1 MKIEEDGTYFM
12 PVGFGQSPP
21 HAAGVFEDVWT
32 GIVNYRSERD
42 ALAAFLPEPFRP
54 ADDPVVSVVYQQCLG
69 VNILH
74 GGGYNL
80 MGVNLAAVFEGK
92 QDHLAGQFCLI
103 LWENQTVPII
113 RGRELLGI
121 PKIFADVPD
130 PQQHGQAWSVRVADA
145 GRTLIELEL
154 TEGRRLGDGE
164 VEALNRPRDDR
175 HWFGWRYIPNVNGFG
190 AALSEPQSI
199 GMENVFTSACEVQ
212 GEVRYGDG
220 VWDAHPG
227 AQDIL
232 GGLRRLVV
240 KEHLGGMIGRGSTTI
255 TRAKH
260 RVLV

>member
-1 MKIEEDGTYFM
+1 M

-21 HAAGVFEDVWT
+21 HSAGVFDDVWT
-32 GIVNYRSERD
+32 GIVNYRSEKDR
-42 ALAAFLPEPFRP
+42 LAAFLPEPFRP
-54 ADDPVVSVVYQQCLG
+54 ADDPIVSVVYQQCLG

-80 MGVNLAAVFEGK
+80 MGVNLAAVFEGTR
-92 QDHLAGQFCLI
+92 DHLVGQFCLI

-130 PQQHGQAWSVRVADA
+130 PEKIESTWSVRVLDDE
-145 GRTLIELEL
+145 RTLIEMEL
-154 TEGRRLGDGE
+154 TEGRRLSDEE
-164 VEALNRPRDDR
+164 VEELNRPRDDK

-199 GMENVFTSACEVQ
+199 GVENVFTSAYEVE

-220 VWDAHPG
+220 AWDAHPG

-232 GGLRRLVV
+232 GGLRKLAV
-240 KEHLGGMIGRGSTTI
+240 KEYLGGMVGRGSMTN
-255 TRAKH
+255 TRARH